1 MPYVRIYT
9 LSGCPYCAQ
18 AKALLTRKGVT
29 FEEVDATGDE
39 PMRAWLKQVTGKSTL
54 PQTFVN
60 RRPLGGASDLAALEE
75 VGELDAILGL
85 Y

>member
-9 LSGCPYCAQ
+9 LAGCPYCAQ
-18 AKALLTRKGVT
+18 AKKLLTDKGVT
-29 FEEVDATGDE
+29 FEEIDATGDE
-39 PMRAWLKQVTGKSTL
+39 PMRTWLRQVTGKSTL

-60 RRPLGGASDLAALEE
+60 RRSLGGASDLVALEE
-75 VGELDAILGL
+75 TGELNAILGL